1 MVASQPADV
10 LFSFTGLALR
20 GGQTGPHADGWGL
33 ACYDGKFARLFLEE
47 HPAYSSP
54 FARFLRENPILAKLA
69 VAHVRKLTR
78 GQACIQNTHPFC
90 RVVNGR
96 HIVFAHNGTLPNVRS
111 RKLRYQSTLGDT
123 DSEHAFCVLL
133 DALRERFGPTYPEDP
148 HELGALLH
156 ELGNELGQDGVFNFL
171 FADGQHL
178 FARCGD
184 SLYATV
190 RRAPFCD
197 VTLVDAEVSMNFG
210 DHSGHNGHGG
220 TGDLR
225 MAAVATMPLTRN
237 ETWIRG
243 RPGTLWLFADGDL
256 VHTWNPPEGY
266 TEAAPKIVPE
276 GVAVAA
282 PSPVTAPPAE

>member
-1 MVASQPADV
+1 MCELLGMVASEPADV
-10 LFSFTGLALR
+10 LFSFTGLAMR

-33 ACYDGKFARLFLEE
+33 AVYDGKFARLFLEE

-54 FARFLRENPILAKLA
+54 FARFLRENQMLAKLA

-78 GQACIQNTHPFC
+78 GAASIHNTHPFC

-96 HIVFAHNGTLPNVRS
+96 HIVFAHNGTLPTIRS
-111 RKLRYQSTLGDT
+111 RPLRRESTLGDT

-133 DALRERFGPTYPEDP
+133 EALRERFGPNYPDDP
-148 HELGALLH
+148 LQLGSLLF

-190 RRAPFCD
+190 RRPPFGD

-210 DHSGHNGHGG
+210 DHAGG
-220 TGDLR
+220 SSELR

-237 ETWIRG
+237 ESWIRG
-243 RPGTLWLFADGDL
+243 TPGTLWLFAQGDL
-256 VHTWNPPEGY
+256 VHTWTPAPGY
-266 TEAAPKIVPE
+266 VEAHPVIVPD
-276 GVAVAA
+276 VNR
-282 PSPVTAPPAE
+282 AETG